1 MNRSAREVWQAGC
14 LDKRQNGDFKA
25 KQTRDE
31 RGNWRF
37 ATEVRREQ
45 APKPR
50 MISKNMES
58 ADRFFEGGP
67 MKKALLSGIGI
78 SILMTS
84 VGLTVQRNR
93 AGNGARGSIVAVNDP
108 MRPIKLPPPPTPT
121 TSTTPRLANA
131 NGTLVAVNDPM
142 RPIKLPP
149 PPTPTSPI
157 NPPRLA
163 NTYRAAGTLVAA
175 NDPRRPIK
183 LPPPPTPTTSTTP
196 RLANAHS
203 ASGTLVVAN
212 DPMRPIKLPPPPSP
226 TSPINPPAAPRLTA
240 A

>member
-1 MNRSAREVWQAGC
+1 MARLTAVRIHALSIPQLDEPFRPRSLAGGVLRQKAERRFQSQA
-14 LDKRQNGDFKA
+14 
-25 KQTRDE
+25 TRDE

-131 NGTLVAVNDPM
+131 
-142 RPIKLPP
+142 
-149 PPTPTSPI
+149 
-157 NPPRLA
+157 
-163 NTYRAAGTLVAA
+163 
-175 NDPRRPIK
+175 
-183 LPPPPTPTTSTTP
+183 
-196 RLANAHS
+196 HS